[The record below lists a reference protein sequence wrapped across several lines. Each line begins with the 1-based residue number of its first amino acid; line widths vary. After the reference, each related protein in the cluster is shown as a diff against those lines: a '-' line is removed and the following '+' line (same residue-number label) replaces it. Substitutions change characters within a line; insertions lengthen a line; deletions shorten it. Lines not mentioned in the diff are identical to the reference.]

1 VNNLAPKYSARV
13 RAKSPYILP
22 DGTPVV
28 GVTTALREMNKPY
41 LVPWSNKLGLAG
53 VDSSKYRDEMGMVGT
68 LIHAL
73 VNGHLKGLSESESV
87 DRYDYSQ
94 REIDLAGNGFN
105 KFLAWEKIHTLEP
118 IALETQMVSEIHRFG
133 GTPDYYGLIDGV
145 LTLADWKSGANLYW
159 DAWVQLAAYNLLLE
173 EQGKLVNQRILLNIG
188 RDETENFVEAKRQGP
203 ALEDEKE
210 IFLACLAIYQ
220 AKKRLKY
227 D

>member
-1 VNNLAPKYSARV
+1 MPPKYSQRV

-53 VDSSKYRDEMGMVGT
+53 VDSGRYRDEMGMVGT

-73 VNGHLKGLSESESV
+73 VNGHLKGLSEGESV
-87 DRYDYSQ
+87 DKYDYSQ
-94 REIDLAGNGFN
+94 REIDLAGNGFS
-105 KFLAWEKIHTLEP
+105 KFLAWEKTHTLEP
-118 IALETQMVSEIHRFG
+118 IMLETPMVSEVHRFG

-159 DAWVQLAAYNLLLE
+159 DSWVQMAAYGILLDELGHRVE
-173 EQGKLVNQRILLNIG
+173 QRILLNIG
-188 RDETENFVEAKRQGP
+188 RDETENFVEAKRSGP
-203 ALEDEKE
+203 SLDDEVS
-210 IFLACLAIYQ
+210 IFLSCLNIYE
-220 AKKRLKY
+220 AKRRLKY